1 MGLEQHIL
9 KTTEFR
15 LIFEAVVLYKR
26 PLYVF
31 AFVVDTAFVTG
42 MQHLEGGQN
51 TKAR

>member
-42 MQHLEGGQN
+42 LQHLEGGQN